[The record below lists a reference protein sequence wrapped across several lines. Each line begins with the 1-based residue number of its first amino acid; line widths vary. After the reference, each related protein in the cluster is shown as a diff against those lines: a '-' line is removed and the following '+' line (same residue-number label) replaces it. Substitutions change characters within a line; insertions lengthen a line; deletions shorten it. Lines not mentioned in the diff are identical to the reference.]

1 MGRHSTGC
9 LDLHGAHYRLRVQGP
24 RHLRGSFNG
33 QHSLVQVLPTDSKV
47 EANRMKNA
55 VLELMLEQIQL
66 AERRQM
72 NEERTAPQSTSKCF
86 GPEWISTVKRA
97 QKGGGELPGPKFP
110 MWLRIPRARN
120 SHEMH
125 TVFWML
131 HRNEADENMPRF
143 EAFKAS

>member
-72 NEERTAPQSTSKCF
+72 NEERTAPIDKQMLWAGMDFNRQTSAE
-86 GPEWISTVKRA
+86 GWGRTSRPEVSYVAENSPGQKFARDAHCVLDAA
-97 QKGGGELPGPKFP
+97 QE
-110 MWLRIPRARN
+110 RSR
-120 SHEMH
+120 
-125 TVFWML
+125 
-131 HRNEADENMPRF
+131 
-143 EAFKAS
+143 